1 MKILCTVRRV
11 VDPESKPKVSGSGAL
26 DLGGVGYKLNPFD
39 EYGVEEAIRLKEKGG
54 VDEIVVVCVGNA
66 ECEKEMRAALA
77 MGATRAI
84 RVDVEDDTALDAL
97 TVAKLLA
104 KVVQKESPDLVLMG
118 KLSVDTEGN
127 QVGQM
132 MAEYLGWGQG
142 TYAFKLDISGGEAT
156 VGREVD
162 GGTLTVKLKLPALVT
177 ADLRLN
183 EPRYASLPGIMQAKK
198 KPLEVVDPD
207 DLDVDLDPQVTTV
220 GYELPPARA
229 AGIKVGSVDELVEK
243 LRNVAKVL

>member
-1 MKILCTVRRV
+1 MKVLCTVRRV
-11 VDPESKPKVSGSGAL
+11 VDPESKPKLGANGSL
-26 DLGGVGYKLNPFD
+26 DLGAVGYKLNPFD
-39 EYGVEEAIRLKEKGG
+39 EYSVEEAIRLKEKGQA
-54 VDEIVVVCVGNA
+54 DEIVIVCVGNS
-66 ECEKEMRAALA
+66 ECDKEIRSALA

-84 RVDVEDDTALDAL
+84 RVNVDDDTALDTI

-104 KVVQKESPDLVLMG
+104 AVVEKEEPDLVLMG

-132 MAEYLGWGQG
+132 LAEFLGWGQG
-142 TYAFKLDISGGEAT
+142 TFAFKLDIDGGNAV

-162 GGTLTVKLKLPALVT
+162 GGAITVKLALPAIVT

-198 KPLEVVDPD
+198 KPLEVIDAD
-207 DLDVDLDPQVTTV
+207 DLDIDLDPKVTTL

-229 AGIKVGSVDELVEK
+229 AGIKVGSVEELVTK
-243 LRNVAKVL
+243 LRDDAKVL